1 MKLIKIPFSAGGL
14 GKAKGA
20 EKAPNKILEQ
30 IKELYLSEDGV
41 LPIIDVEEVR
51 INQTN
56 IEETNENIFNHAKKA
71 ITEFQKPIFLGGEH
85 SITYSLVKAFAEV
98 HKEKPGIIIF
108 DAHPDCCS
116 DFNLPTHEDLLLA
129 LVKENIIPKENII
142 LVGIRNWHKDEYTF
156 LKQNRIKYFTMKEI
170 SMESIQDVSDA
181 VMVVAKNFKSLYL
194 SIDID
199 VLDPAFAPGTG
210 YIEPGGFTSR
220 ELIYFIHR
228 LKRINNL
235 KAADIV
241 EVNPDKD
248 INDITTKMAAKLAV
262 ELG

>member
-1 MKLIKIPFSAGGL
+1 
-14 GKAKGA
+14 
-20 EKAPNKILEQ
+20 
-30 IKELYLSEDGV
+30 
-41 LPIIDVEEVR
+41 
-51 INQTN
+51 
-56 IEETNENIFNHAKKA
+56 
-71 ITEFQKPIFLGGEH
+71 
-85 SITYSLVKAFAEV
+85 
-98 HKEKPGIIIF
+98 
-108 DAHPDCCS
+108 
-116 DFNLPTHEDLLLA
+116 
-129 LVKENIIPKENII
+129 
-142 LVGIRNWHKDEYTF
+142 
-156 LKQNRIKYFTMKEI
+156 
-170 SMESIQDVSDA
+170 MESIQDVSDA

-220 ELIYFIHR
+220 ELIYFIHI